1 MEKITSSQDL
11 QAAILSLEQKKNE
24 QRLAIENELHSIH
37 ESLSLTNIFKSTLH
51 NIVDGDSVKTK
62 AASSALGLGTGLI
75 AQKIVSG
82 NSKNIFKKLLGTIVQ
97 IAVTGLVAK
106 NSGKLA
112 SKGFELGKKVFG

>member
-1 MEKITSSQDL
+1 MENITSSEQL
-11 QAAILSLEQKKNE
+11 QAAIFLLEQKKNE
-24 QRLAIENELHSIH
+24 QRIAIENELHSIH
-37 ESLSLTNIFKSTLH
+37 ESLSVTNLFKTTLN
-51 NIVDGDSVKTK
+51 NIIDGDRMKTK
-62 AASSALGLGTGLI
+62 AASSAIGLGSGLI

-112 SKGFELGKKVFG
+112 SKSLELGKKVFG